1 MFAALAYDATNVLIQ
16 AMEEAGSTDGAAV
29 QAALAKISFD
39 GVTGSFTFD
48 PTHTPIKPV
57 LVVNLVDG
65 VQTDAVAVTPK
76 LD

>member
-1 MFAALAYDATNVLIQ
+1 M
-16 AMEEAGSTDGAAV
+16 

>member
-1 MFAALAYDATNVLIQ
+1 MGNRTEIQKDLIVVG
-16 AMEEAGSTDGAAV
+16 AGMSGICAAV